1 MAEQYKG
8 HGSSG
13 LMENRKLQFV
23 TGMVVT
29 FAGGSLAGAAFGN
42 VPLGMGIALVIIG
55 FMFMAKS

>member
-1 MAEQYKG
+1 MSEPSKS
-8 HGSSG
+8 HRSSG
-13 LMENRKLQFV
+13 MMENQKLQFV

-29 FAGGSLAGAAFGN
+29 FAGGSLAGSAFGN